1 MEKMMKHFR
10 FKKKRKERIKMR
22 IKLNKIDKELLKRYI
37 NKEVKYKD
45 IKDNLSFRKT
55 SFYKIVNEIKEQRIS
70 I

>member
-1 MEKMMKHFR
+1 
-10 FKKKRKERIKMR
+10 MR

-45 IKDNLSFRKT
+45 IKNNLSFRKT

>member
-1 MEKMMKHFR
+1 MKQ
-10 FKKKRKERIKMR
+10 
-22 IKLNKIDKELLKRYI
+22 LDKELLKRYI
-37 NKEVKYKD
+37 KKEVKYKD